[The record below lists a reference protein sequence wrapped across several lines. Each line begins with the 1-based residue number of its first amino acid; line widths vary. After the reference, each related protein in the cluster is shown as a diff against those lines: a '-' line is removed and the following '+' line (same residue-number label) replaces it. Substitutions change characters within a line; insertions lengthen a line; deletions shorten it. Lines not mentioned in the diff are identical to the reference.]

1 MINHF
6 CVLVGLVCVLI
17 GIVRSD
23 HLAKNDRVSGTPRL
37 ELNEENLT
45 QLALRTSHL
54 HTPFLHKP
62 QKSYTLGDMAQF
74 YIYNFVDEKYIQES
88 ATLRFT
94 DGFINI
100 WVSDAEWSN
109 GHVTSQVIQ
118 QVYQGLMVQTPAASI
133 DKNKGIVEIIHSNF
147 GLPPNFDGDGV
158 TDFLLTDIQDGWEEG
173 EGFIAGYFN
182 PLDQFINGT
191 FVGRTQ
197 ISGSNE
203 RDILY
208 IDTYP
213 GIYRDGSFGYS
224 EVLGTV
230 SHEYQHLIHYRYD
243 KNELPFINEGL
254 SELSSFLC
262 GYGLRDPSKYLINTN
277 ISLTAWDSELPQ
289 ALAHYAKTALWT
301 FYLYE
306 NFGPLFIREL
316 AQSAAAGIAGV
327 EAALN
332 SSGYET
338 LFSAVLERFFLTIT
352 LNGDVNGSDYQFKW
366 PPLSGLRAVPQVYI
380 RDYPYVASI
389 KNPAYALALYRFENG
404 DTLSVATGNPPENL
418 IFLVNKYAA
427 DGRATYL
434 MELPLP
440 DYDDND
446 FGNLWQIEDLL
457 VINNGA
463 NAAWSLSASSRQRY
477 YTSGYLL
484 SDEALDLRIQIS
496 DEIIANSISV
506 PFDSCRLRSV
516 RFYNQQSIGGVQI
529 HIYNERIVNRSVPQ
543 GQSILFENVLQGDW
557 IELDLQGLEIWRKA
571 GETFDIGIELL
582 NGGIIGYTG
591 TAIDQVNSFLYRP
604 SQNMFLELENFK
616 VESGALSGTWLLD
629 VSYTAPIRYKP
640 GSNHQIPASFR
651 IESIGPLPFPSP
663 SNPELYI
670 QYTLNKPGHLNVSI
684 YNVLGQRIRS
694 LADSYQENLAGT
706 LSWSGDN
713 DQGVPVA
720 SGNYYLNF
728 KFEDQVDTRKILIVR

>member
-6 CVLVGLVCVLI
+6 CILIGLVCLLS
-17 GIVRSD
+17 GIVRSG
-23 HLAKNDRVSGTPRL
+23 HLVKNDRISGTPRL

-54 HTPFLHKP
+54 QPPVLHKS
-62 QKSYTLGDMAQF
+62 QKSFILGDIAQF
-74 YIYNFVDEKYIQES
+74 YIYNFVDEKYLQES

-94 DGFINI
+94 DGVINI
-100 WVSDAEWSN
+100 WVSDAEWSE

-118 QVYQGLMVQTPAASI
+118 QVYQGLMHQTPVSSI
-133 DKNKGIVEIIHSNF
+133 DKNKGIIEIIHTNF
-147 GLPPNFDGDGV
+147 GLPPNFDGDGI
-158 TDFLLTDIQDGWEEG
+158 TDFLLVDIQDGWKDG

-182 PLDQFINGT
+182 PLDQFINGS

-243 KNELPFINEGL
+243 KNELTFINEGL

-262 GYGLRDPSKYLINTN
+262 GYGLRNPSKYLFNTN

-289 ALAHYAKTALWT
+289 VLAHYAKTALWT

-306 NFGPLFIREL
+306 NFGPLFIRKL
-316 AQSAAAGIAGV
+316 TQSAAPGIAGI

-332 SSGYET
+332 SSGYEIF
-338 LFSAVLERFFLTIT
+338 FSAVMESFFLTIT
-352 LNGDVNGSDYQFKW
+352 LNTNVNGEDYQFKW
-366 PPLSGLRAVPQVYI
+366 PPLRELRAVPQVYVS
-380 RDYPYVASI
+380 DYPYAASM
-389 KNPAYALALYRFENG
+389 KNPAYALGLYRFENG
-404 DTLSVATGNPPENL
+404 DTLSLATGNPPENL
-418 IFLVNKYAA
+418 SFLINKYAA
-427 DGRATYL
+427 DGRASYL
-434 MELPLP
+434 TELPFP
-440 DYDDND
+440 DYQDND
-446 FGNLWQIEDLL
+446 FGNLWQIEDLM
-457 VINNGA
+457 VINNGV
-463 NAAWSLSASSRQRY
+463 NAVWSLSASSNQRF
-477 YTSGYLL
+477 YTSGFLL
-484 SDEALDLRIQIS
+484 SDKAPDLRIQIS

-516 RFYNQQSIGGVQI
+516 RFYNHQSFDGVRI
-529 HIYNERIVNRSVPQ
+529 YIYNDRIVNRSMPQ
-543 GQSILFENVLQGDW
+543 GQSFFFENVLQGDW
-557 IELDLQGLEIWRKA
+557 VELDVYALEIWRKA

-582 NGGIIGYTG
+582 NGGILGYTA
-591 TAIDQVNSFLYRP
+591 TATDQVKSFLYRP
-604 SQNMFLELENFK
+604 NENMFLELENFK
-616 VESGALSGTWLLD
+616 VESGTLSGTWLLD

-640 GSNHQIPASFR
+640 VSNNQIPASFR

-670 QYTLNKPGHLNVSI
+670 QYTLNKPGNLTVTIHNI
-684 YNVLGQRIRS
+684 LGQRIRR
-694 LADSYQENLAGT
+694 LANGYQENLAGT

-713 DQGVPVA
+713 DLGVPVA
-720 SGNYYLNF
+720 TGTYYLHVR
-728 KFEDQVDTRKILIVR
+728 FENQVDTRKILIVR